1 MSCENL
7 VSASA
12 FQSEIKKLKA
22 EIAALKKPP
31 QQASIDP
38 KLLAAAVGTYFAGSS
53 GKDLLDS
60 LTGMTLERK
69 LSAELKRRQFATV
82 KQLDATKGSLERSF
96 TKKINPLQRNINR
109 LEGGF
114 EAFKTNVN
122 GRIGKIQNGIAKY
135 ADDVIK
141 NSKLLTK
148 LRGQI
153 GGLLSK
159 FGGLLR
165 RIAPFLRFLDILI
178 TGISVYQLI
187 QLTRRMSNAERAI
200 LAAQAGLSYATGRA
214 LFALTRINQVE
225 AMNNRNAASI
235 KALIRSEHRQTRN
248 SVNGNVNREHTT
260 TRSSVSAVSSTVRNQ
275 HNSTRS
281 HVTYEHRVTRTG
293 VSAVNTQVR
302 NQHSSTRS
310 HVTYEH
316 RITRNAIFAIP
327 ARIGQSYQ
335 NISKEVVDW
344 NKRNLLPKLNGIQ
357 SKLDQTYNKLVD
369 RFNKLW
375 DYMKMDRILNVINT
389 AASVHN
395 AAMLSRNLAASLL
408 DTIGETLGIIGL
420 KDPDGQAYNLNAI
433 LGRSAQ
439 DLIVGMIGQQAFNNL
454 SEDWRN
460 WNRIISAGA
469 GVVMSLRNI
478 QWAIAEGVE
487 NLNTWVARIGNG
499 LEDDG
504 VVTDRKWPWMRE
516 NVGITRITG
525 LDKLTNTLESAEE
538 ITENIYATV
547 ASGQEIAESVT
558 QLRQAKASFDQT
570 LQTDET
576 TQTTEQQTKETE
588 SESPTPSVDDLAEF
602 EPEPE
607 E

>member
-1 MSCENL
+1 MS
-7 VSASA
+7 S
-12 FQSEIKKLKA
+12 
-22 EIAALKKPP
+22 IALGVVATSPFK
-31 QQASIDP
+31 
-38 KLLAAAVGTYFAGSS
+38 AAVGTAVKGGVAGLAATVA
-53 GKDLLDS
+53 G
-60 LTGMTLERK
+60 LERIY
-69 LSAELKRRQFATV
+69 
-82 KQLDATKGSLERSF
+82 
-96 TKKINPLQRNINR
+96 KKVSPW
-109 LEGGF
+109 
-114 EAFKTNVN
+114 
-122 GRIGKIQNGIAKY
+122 AKY
-135 ADDVIK
+135 SPTSFFSRGEGEAVKRGLQVTTGLASKADRRAINAGAEAGRAWAATRDQRRLYQQLSNGLTDV
-141 NSKLLTK
+141 SKRASDAVTYSRNKFFQLQKSNQVLK
-148 LRGQI
+148 SRLN
-153 GGLLSK
+153 GLLGK

-200 LAAQAGLSYATGRA
+200 LALQAGLGIAGARA
-214 LFALTRINQVE
+214 LRALSRIDQLE

-235 KALIRSEHRQTRN
+235 KGLIRSEHRQTR
-248 SVNGNVNREHTT
+248 SSINGNVNSEHRT
-260 TRSSVSAVSSTVRNQ
+260 TRASISGVNATVRNQ

-420 KDPDGQAYNLNAI
+420 KDPDGQPYNLNAI

-504 VVTDRKWPWMRE
+504 VVTDNKWPWMRE
-516 NVGITRITG
+516 NVGITKISGLSKIT
-525 LDKLTNTLESAEE
+525 DTLESAEE

-547 ASGQEIAESVT
+547 ASGQEIAAEVA
-558 QLRQAKASFDQT
+558 QLRQAKANFDQT
-570 LQTDET
+570 LQTDT
-576 TQTTEQQTKETE
+576 DTQATEQQTKETE
-588 SESPTPSVDDLAEF
+588 SESPTPSVEDLAEF

>member
-7 VSASA
+7 VTTAA

-22 EIAALKKPP
+22 EIASLKKGPT
-31 QQASIDP
+31 IDP
-38 KLLAAAVGTYFAGSS
+38 AILTVAIGSYFAGGGEIPSL
-53 GKDLLDS
+53 GKLINSEVTKQTKPIVKNFSYEIGRWGEQIYDTQSDVRKIKVTTQQNSKAIRAAQNQIKRTNGLL
-60 LTGMTLERK
+60 GK
-69 LSAELKRRQFATV
+69 LQGNIRRFGDN
-82 KQLDATKGSLERSF
+82 LLR
-96 TKKINPLQRNINR
+96 R
-109 LEGGF
+109 
-114 EAFKTNVN
+114 
-122 GRIGKIQNGIAKY
+122 
-135 ADDVIK
+135 
-141 NSKLLTK
+141 SKLLNSLK
-148 LRGQI
+148 GRI
-153 GGLLSK
+153 DD
-159 FGGLLR
+159 LLR
-165 RIAPFLRFLDILI
+165 KLAPFLRHIAPFLRILDFFL
-178 TGISVYQLI
+178 TGYSIYQLV

-235 KALIRSEHRQTRN
+235 KALIRSEHRQTRG
-248 SVNGNVNREHTT
+248 SINGNVN
-260 TRSSVSAVSSTVRNQ
+260 SQ
-275 HNSTRS
+275 HA
-281 HVTYEHRVTRTG
+281 VTRAAIGNNSGVTALNGQVRSLNSQLGQFRAEFRTFNNGLNSRLQTYVTG
-293 VSAVNTQVR
+293 PLSRQIGRLQSLIGSVNTRV
-302 NQHSSTRS
+302 
-310 HVTYEH
+310 VTDIRRYVTDPV
-316 RITRNAIFAIP
+316 I
-327 ARIGQSYQ
+327 
-335 NISKEVVDW
+335 DW
-344 NKRNLLPKLNGIQ
+344 NNRNLLPKLNGIQ
-357 SKLDQTYNKLVD
+357 SRLDQTYNKLVD

-375 DYMKMDRILNVINT
+375 DYMKMDRILRVITT
-389 AASVHN
+389 AATIHN

-420 KDPDGQAYNLNAI
+420 KDPDGQPYNLNAI